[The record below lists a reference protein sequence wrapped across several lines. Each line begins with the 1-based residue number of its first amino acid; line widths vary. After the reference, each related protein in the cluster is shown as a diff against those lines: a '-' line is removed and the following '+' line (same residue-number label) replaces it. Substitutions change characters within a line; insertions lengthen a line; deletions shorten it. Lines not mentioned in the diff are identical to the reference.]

1 MTLFNPKQGEMIQV
15 RGASRRWDDAPRVF
29 IAMHKGCYLCENLG
43 NDEEFALWPA
53 ARPVPLKSKPASYSH
68 EAWPKQAVW
77 LRPLTDN
84 YNKFL
89 VIGLYSSGVRI
100 SRDEL
105 SFSILDEFY
114 EISLDFYQTWKPC
127 HYVPEQN

>member
-1 MTLFNPKQGEMIQV
+1 MTFEPAQDEMILARINNSTATSSYFNAKFLCIQGDIIWVIEEGEDTPLAVNEMQPLPAKPEPIPFTHETWPRQV
-15 RGASRRWDDAPRVF
+15 VY
-29 IAMHKGCYLCENLG
+29 I
-43 NDEEFALWPA
+43 
-53 ARPVPLKSKPASYSH
+53 RPV
-68 EAWPKQAVW
+68 
-77 LRPLTDN
+77 TDN

-89 VIGLYSSGVRI
+89 VIGFYSSGVRVA
-100 SRDEL
+100 RDKI